1 MSKEFV
7 TDDELIEQED
17 VLSLIKPIRTTKKRA
32 CANCTCGRKEE
43 EEEESSTQPVKSD
56 CGSCYLG
63 DAFRCASCPYAG
75 LPPFDPN
82 QEVYFEP

>member
-7 TDDELIEQED
+7 TDDELIGEEEL
-17 VLSLIKPIRTTKKRA
+17 LSLIKPGRATKKRT

-43 EEEESSTQPVKSD
+43 EEASFQPVKSE

-63 DAFRCASCPYAG
+63 DAFRCASCPYSG

-82 QEVYFEP
+82 QQVFFEP